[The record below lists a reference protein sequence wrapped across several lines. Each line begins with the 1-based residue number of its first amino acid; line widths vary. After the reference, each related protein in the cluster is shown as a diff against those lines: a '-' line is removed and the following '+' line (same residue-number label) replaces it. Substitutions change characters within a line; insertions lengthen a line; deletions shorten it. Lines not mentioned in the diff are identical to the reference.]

1 MGIRKGYPFSRRAY
15 KQGWG
20 ILSKSIFGLLG
31 LGACAAKGIKDA
43 VESNA
48 ISANNDTH
56 NSTIPNIENKNKAP
70 RISNGDTNDKKIISD
85 NIANNDYRC
94 LSVEEYIIS
103 GEYKSDYASASL
115 SCFKRENGNPY
126 YHIKIRIM
134 QRDFVYVLKGEIM
147 LIKLDNEDILEFKNM
162 FESKSDTR
170 RYGQLITLSY
180 HISEE
185 QINNI
190 SEHKITKMRVSF
202 GSKYKNINVSASD
215 LSMYISKSYT
225 KIMDRLS
232 KKPSIYEG
240 F

>member
-1 MGIRKGYPFSRRAY
+1 MGTRKGYPFSRRAY

-56 NSTIPNIENKNKAP
+56 NSTIP
-70 RISNGDTNDKKIISD
+70 

-147 LIKLDNEDILEFKNM
+147 LIKLDNGDILEFKNM

>member
-1 MGIRKGYPFSRRAY
+1 MGTRKGYPFSRRAY

-43 VESNA
+43 VDSNA
-48 ISANNDTH
+48 VSDNNNTRDSA
-56 NSTIPNIENKNKAP
+56 IPNIETKNKVP
-70 RISNGDTNDKKIISD
+70 RISNGNTNDKGIISD
-85 NIANNDYRC
+85 TITNDNYRC
-94 LSVEEYIIS
+94 LSVAEYIIS
-103 GEYKSDYASASL
+103 GEYKSDYTSASL
-115 SCFKRENGNPY
+115 SCLNRGNGSPY
-126 YHIKIRIM
+126 FQIKILIM
-134 QRDFVYVLKGEIM
+134 QRDFAYVLKGEIM
-147 LIKLDNEDILEFKNM
+147 LIKLDNGDILEFNNM

-170 RYGQLITLSY
+170 KYGQLITLSY

-190 SEHKITKMRVSF
+190 SEHKVNKMRVSL
-202 GSKYKNINVSASD
+202 GNKYKNINVSNSD
-215 LSMYISKSYT
+215 LSMYISKSYL

-232 KKPSIYEG
+232 KKPSIYDG

>member
-1 MGIRKGYPFSRRAY
+1 MGTRKGYPFSRRAY

-31 LGACAAKGIKDA
+31 LGAFVSPFDIRGALFLFSILGIVLLCVSLFA
-43 VESNA
+43 
-48 ISANNDTH
+48 
-56 NSTIPNIENKNKAP
+56 
-70 RISNGDTNDKKIISD
+70 DTNDKKIISD

-147 LIKLDNEDILEFKNM
+147 LIKLDNGDILEFKNM